1 MSTEDSERYLSPAID
16 GAQQARV
23 PARRSQNA
31 DIELHT
37 QASSSAT
44 VDVVGQHLDDEASH
58 VDLTVHLDAA
68 TVNVTLPPET
78 ARALA
83 ADLDYAA
90 RAAEDPAEV
99 ADE

>member
-1 MSTEDSERYLSPAID
+1 MSSGDSKRYLSPSID
-16 GAQQARV
+16 GAQEAHV
-23 PARRSQNA
+23 PARRSENA
-31 DIELHT
+31 TAEFNTRD
-37 QASSSAT
+37 SSSAT
-44 VDVVGQHLDDEASH
+44 VDVVGQHLDDEPSY
-58 VDLTVHLDAA
+58 VDVTIHLDVGK
-68 TVNVTLPPET
+68 VNLTLPPTT

>member
-1 MSTEDSERYLSPAID
+1 
-16 GAQQARV
+16 
-23 PARRSQNA
+23 
-31 DIELHT
+31 
-37 QASSSAT
+37 
-44 VDVVGQHLDDEASH
+44 
-58 VDLTVHLDAA
+58 
-68 TVNVTLPPET
+68 VNLTLPPTT